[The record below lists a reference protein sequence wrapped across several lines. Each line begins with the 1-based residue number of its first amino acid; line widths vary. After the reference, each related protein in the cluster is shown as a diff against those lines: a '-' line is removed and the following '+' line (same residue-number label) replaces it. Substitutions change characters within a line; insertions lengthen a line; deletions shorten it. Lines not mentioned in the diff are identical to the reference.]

1 MTSGAAGQRGGRAG
15 RTHRA
20 QISAQTA
27 PPPSAHG
34 SSNRGAP
41 LDVERIRQDFPILRR
56 RIRGK
61 NLVYLDNAATSQK
74 PQAVIDALTRF
85 YSAENAN
92 IHRGVHYLSEQAT
105 AAYDQARDKIAGFL
119 NARSS
124 AEIIFTRGTTE
135 GINLVAQSYARPL
148 LKPGDEVLITAMEH
162 HSNIVPWQLVCEQ
175 TGAVLRAAPFSD
187 AGELD
192 VDAFERLLTDRTR
205 FVSVV
210 HLSNALG
217 TVNPVRRLIELAHA
231 RGVPVL
237 VDGAQSAPHLQVDV
251 RALDCDF
258 FAFSGH
264 KLYGPTGVGV
274 LYGRESILE
283 RMPPYQ
289 GGGDM
294 IATVTLQRSTWAPLP
309 AKFEAGTPMIAQVI
323 GLAAA
328 VDYVTELGLE
338 AIAGWEAELLTYA
351 TEGVRHI
358 DGVRL
363 IGTAREKASV
373 LGFVLEGVHP
383 HDIGT
388 VLDDVGVAIR
398 AGHHCA
404 QPVMERFGVP
414 ATARASFAFYNTRRE
429 IDTLVDGL
437 MTVKKM
443 FA

>member
-1 MTSGAAGQRGGRAG
+1 MGSREVGTRGGGRAG
-15 RTHRA
+15 ARPLA
-20 QISAQTA
+20 WSGSASPLPCFPA
-27 PPPSAHG
+27 V
-34 SSNRGAP
+34 P
-41 LDVERIRQDFPILRR
+41 LDVDRIREDFPILRQ

-61 NLVYLDNAATSQK
+61 KLVYLDNAATSQK
-74 PQAVIDALTRF
+74 PQVVIDAVSHF

-92 IHRGVHYLSEQAT
+92 IHRGVHYLSELAT
-105 AAYDQARDKIAGFL
+105 ASYDQARDKVARFL

-124 AEIIFTRGTTE
+124 AEIIFTRGTTD

-148 LKPGDEVLITAMEH
+148 LRAGDEILITGMEH

-175 TGAVLRAAPFSD
+175 TGAVLRAAPISD
-187 AGELD
+187 AGELE
-192 VDAFERLLTDRTR
+192 VAAFERLLTDRTR
-205 FVSVV
+205 LVSVV

-217 TVNPVRRLIELAHA
+217 TINPIKHLIELAHA
-231 RGVPVL
+231 RGIPVL
-237 VDGAQSAPHLQVDV
+237 VDGAQSAPHLRVD
-251 RALDCDF
+251 LQELGCDF

-274 LYGRESILE
+274 LYGREALLD

-323 GLAAA
+323 GLRASI
-328 VDYVTELGLE
+328 DYVTQLGLE
-338 AIAGWEAELLTYA
+338 AIAAWEKDLLAYA
-351 TEGVRHI
+351 TELVSQIKGI
-358 DGVRL
+358 RL

-404 QPVMERFGVP
+404 QPIMERFGVP
-414 ATARASFAFYNTRRE
+414 ATARASFAFYNTRPE
-429 IDTLVDGL
+429 IDVLADGL

-443 FA
+443 FS